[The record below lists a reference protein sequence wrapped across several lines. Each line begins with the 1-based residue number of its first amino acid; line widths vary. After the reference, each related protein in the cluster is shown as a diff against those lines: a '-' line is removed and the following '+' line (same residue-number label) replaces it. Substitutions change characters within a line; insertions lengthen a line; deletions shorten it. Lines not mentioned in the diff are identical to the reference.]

1 MEEMNADFDKILEIL
16 SDISLV
22 IRKNAR
28 YPILRDI
35 REILDNFE
43 FIKFSLESYSSYED
57 ELERY
62 VLFLLAFKIMKMGEC
77 GTKEMRKALAENT
90 RSCESEDRWE
100 KIKSF
105 ASQKVNSK
113 WMGESIKYIN
123 ENYINVFSDKLP
135 REIYLSRATLDFI
148 KEKKGRTITSA
159 ALTWIAEYKNF
170 YLINNFS
177 YFKNVLYKNPKI
189 IEVMLHKISLS
200 SDSSQF
206 EKVLHI
212 IEGVQKDSTKQ
223 IIDAYINKL
232 IEEAMNENLED
243 VYPNITTLC
252 QYLKR
257 TQNSKVKYICQRMV
271 MAKEYSKK
279 LAHRGCK
286 VTVDGKIDFSKWTR
300 NSFPSRLLSLTHVYK
315 NDSDHKLI
323 SHLSIYT
330 GIQLEDIEETN
341 IQGNKSYSESQ
352 KLYLDLL
359 TKSQVLVFQEILL
372 QENNFFIWKN
382 DVIRAFESLSKSL
395 SSEELKQF
403 IDMLL
408 VNLQDVVKD
417 SKNEI
422 EPVLAYNC
430 NMLGSAL
437 IEALIRNA
445 YAIETQSE
453 NNGDVTLSDLLSG
466 KNECTQKIFTD
477 LHVKALSYFL
487 MQNFPGDSE
496 DLGLNIRNSLAHLHN
511 VSKDLLSRYGVA
523 EVMWLFTD
531 VLNSIYLFHCEN
543 QTPS

>member
-1 MEEMNADFDKILEIL
+1 MEEMNPDFDKILEIL
-16 SDISLV
+16 SDISL
-22 IRKNAR
+22 ILHKSAC

-43 FIKFSLESYSSYED
+43 FIKFSLENYSSYAD

-62 VLFLLAFKIMKMGEC
+62 VLFLFAFKIMKMGEC
-77 GTKEMRKALAENT
+77 DMKEICEAQAEST
-90 RSCESEDRWE
+90 RSCESEDKWE

-123 ENYINVFSDKLP
+123 ENYINIFSDKLP
-135 REIYLSRATLDFI
+135 REIYLNRATLDFV
-148 KEKKGRTITSA
+148 KEKRKDINKSV
-159 ALTWIAEYKNF
+159 LTWLAKNKPF

-177 YFKNVLYKNPKI
+177 DFKNVLYKNPKI
-189 IEVMLHKISLS
+189 IEVMLHEISLS
-200 SDSSQF
+200 SESSQF
-206 EKVLHI
+206 NKVIHI
-212 IEGVQKDSTKQ
+212 LERAQKDSTKQ

-232 IEEAMNENLED
+232 VEEAMNENLED

-257 TQNSKVKYICQRMV
+257 TQKSKVKCICQRMV
-271 MAKEYSKK
+271 TANEYSKE

-286 VTVDGKIDFSKWTR
+286 VTIDGKIDFSKWTR
-300 NSFPSRLLSLTHVYK
+300 NSFPSRLLSLTHIYK

-323 SHLSIYT
+323 SYLSIYT
-330 GIQLEDIEETN
+330 GIQLEDIVETN

-352 KLYLDLL
+352 KLYLDFL

-408 VNLQDVVKD
+408 VNLQNVVKD

-445 YAIETQSE
+445 YAIETQSK

>member
-1 MEEMNADFDKILEIL
+1 
-16 SDISLV
+16 
-22 IRKNAR
+22 
-28 YPILRDI
+28 
-35 REILDNFE
+35 NF
-43 FIKFSLESYSSYED
+43 ID
-57 ELERY
+57 
-62 VLFLLAFKIMKMGEC
+62 
-77 GTKEMRKALAENT
+77 
-90 RSCESEDRWE
+90 
-100 KIKSF
+100 
-105 ASQKVNSK
+105 
-113 WMGESIKYIN
+113 
-123 ENYINVFSDKLP
+123 
-135 REIYLSRATLDFI
+135 
-148 KEKKGRTITSA
+148 
-159 ALTWIAEYKNF
+159 
-170 YLINNFS
+170 
-177 YFKNVLYKNPKI
+177 FKNVLYKNPKI
-189 IEVMLHKISLS
+189 IEAMLHKISLS
-200 SDSSQF
+200 SESSQF
-206 EKVLHI
+206 NKVIHI
-212 IEGVQKDSTKQ
+212 LEGAQKDSTKQ
-223 IIDAYINKL
+223 IIDTYINKL
-232 IEEAMNENLED
+232 VEEAMNGKIED

-257 TQNSKVKYICQRMV
+257 IQNSKVKCICQRMV
-271 MAKEYSKK
+271 MANEYSKE

-286 VTVDGKIDFSKWTR
+286 VTIDAKIESSKWTR

-315 NDSDHKLI
+315 KDSDHKLV

-352 KLYLDLL
+352 KLYLDILA
-359 TKSQVLVFQEILL
+359 KSQVHVFQEILF
-372 QENNFFIWKN
+372 QEKCFFIWKN
-382 DVIRAFESLSKSL
+382 DVIRAFDSLNKSL

-408 VNLQDVVKD
+408 VNLQDVVKS
-417 SKNEI
+417 SKNDI

-445 YAIETQSE
+445 YVIETQSE

-496 DLGLNIRNSLAHLHN
+496 GLGLNIRNSLAHLHN